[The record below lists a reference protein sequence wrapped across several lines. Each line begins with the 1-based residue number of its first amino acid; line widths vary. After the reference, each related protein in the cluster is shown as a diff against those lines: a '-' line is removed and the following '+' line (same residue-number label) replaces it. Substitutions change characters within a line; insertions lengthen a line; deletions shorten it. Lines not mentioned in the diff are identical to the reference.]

1 MMNDRSIASSLADAK
16 AIHLSS
22 MTSLAGSRNGKT
34 TAAGHSSVLCEFQGP
49 NFAYTER
56 IYFAPEEIVDPVSM
70 MVGKNATQIAIN
82 LSSSELSL
90 ILKIR
95 LSAVNDIR
103 N

>member
-1 MMNDRSIASSLADAK
+1 MTIMNDRSISRSLADAK

-56 IYFAPEEIVDPVSM
+56 IYFAAEEIVDPVSM
-70 MVGKNATQIAIN
+70 VGKNATQLQSI
-82 LSSSELSL
+82 
-90 ILKIR
+90 
-95 LSAVNDIR
+95 
-103 N
+103 